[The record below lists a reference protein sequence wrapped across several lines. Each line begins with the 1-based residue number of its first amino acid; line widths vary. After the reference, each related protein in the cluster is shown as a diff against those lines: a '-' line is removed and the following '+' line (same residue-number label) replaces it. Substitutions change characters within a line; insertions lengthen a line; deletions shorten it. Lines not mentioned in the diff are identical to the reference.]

1 MLGDFHARSRFAR
14 STIPEEKWGSTRS
27 LVRTPHIHQSKIGLD
42 RDVYDQG
49 LGHNLDL
56 NFCDITLL
64 RILCIFATY
73 KTTRLGQVN
82 LWDHHTEDTL
92 LESISND
99 DGDVNDNGKKAIGL
113 FSKTTTSHVHHAFVY
128 ISLPSLHDY
137 NVKMPNF
144 TFSGGREQKATTF
157 FFSS

>member
-1 MLGDFHARSRFAR
+1 MG
-14 STIPEEKWGSTRS
+14 TTRS
-27 LVRTPHIHQSKIGLD
+27 LVRTPHIHESKIGLD
-42 RDVYDQG
+42 RDVYDPG
-49 LGHNLDL
+49 LFHNLNL

-64 RILCIFATY
+64 SILCIFATY
-73 KTTRLGQVN
+73 KTTKRLGQVN
-82 LWDHHTEDTL
+82 VPKDLWDHHTEDTL
-92 LESISND
+92 LGSISND